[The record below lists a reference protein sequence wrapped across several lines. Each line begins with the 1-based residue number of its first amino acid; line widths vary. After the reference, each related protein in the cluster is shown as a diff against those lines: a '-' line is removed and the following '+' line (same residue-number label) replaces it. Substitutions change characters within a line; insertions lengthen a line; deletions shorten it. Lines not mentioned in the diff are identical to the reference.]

1 MYKRPFSPFQR
12 GLFLQ
17 DHFVKVLHMLEL
29 MSLNAF
35 PFFVNTDLA
44 FQLNDGKF
52 EYNKRCGYGIKLYC
66 VYGCGH
72 LDQ

>member
-1 MYKRPFSPFQR
+1 
-12 GLFLQ
+12 
-17 DHFVKVLHMLEL
+17 MLEL

-72 LDQ
+72 LVYV